1 MEKTQYSL
9 SEASRLTGKSKS
21 KMSQLLNDGELS
33 YTKQGNKKL
42 IDASELARM
51 FPEAFREDSTEERS
65 EKRSVKPQ
73 ENDSE
78 RLKDLE
84 IKHLQAMLDAK
95 NEALAGKDEHIADL
109 NRQLTTVT
117 ALLQDK
123 REDERNGSSDQPPR
137 RGIWPFRR

>member
-1 MEKTQYSL
+1 
-9 SEASRLTGKSKS
+9 
-21 KMSQLLNDGELS
+21 MSQLLNDGELS

-123 REDERNGSSDQPPR
+123 REDERKGSSDPSPR

>member
-123 REDERNGSSDQPPR
+123 REDERKGSSDQPPR

>member
-65 EKRSVKPQ
+65 EKRSVKPE

-84 IKHLQAMLDAK
+84 IKHLQAMLEAK

-123 REDERNGSSDQPPR
+123 REDERKGSSEATPK